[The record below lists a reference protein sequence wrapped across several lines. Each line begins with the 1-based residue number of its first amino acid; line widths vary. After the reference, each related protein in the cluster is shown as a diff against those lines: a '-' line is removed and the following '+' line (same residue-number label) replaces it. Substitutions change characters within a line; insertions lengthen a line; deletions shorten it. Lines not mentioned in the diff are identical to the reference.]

1 MIKIL
6 IIGRNELAREVIKNI
21 KKNYY
26 ICAYVKPEKERA
38 NRGLT
43 AFSYCKRNN
52 IKVFNENNKN
62 SLSKIIKNFKP
73 KILISCGYPKII
85 NAKILSSVVYPVNI
99 HFGAL
104 PKYRGCH
111 SIPMAI
117 LNNEKKIGVTFHLM
131 DKGID
136 SGPII
141 KQYFIKNNKKNSCKE
156 LYLKAV
162 FAASKKITIIIKNII
177 KKQIKLKTQN
187 EKKSSYY
194 SISSLKNNKIN
205 YNSDINYI
213 RNFIRANYFPPFS
226 PSYNY
231 VNGKKIFFLWP
242 LNTKKITNPNVKIGN
257 IKIYNNRAYIQTKNG
272 TIMPNLIKY
281 KKKIMLFKDFI
292 KNE

>member
-6 IIGRNELAREVIKNI
+6 TIGRNELAREVIKNI
-21 KKNYY
+21 KKSNY
-26 ICAYVKPEKERA
+26 ILAYVKPEKIRS

-43 AFSYCKRNN
+43 ALKYCKKNN
-52 IKVFNENNKN
+52 IKIFQENKKN
-62 SLSKIIKNFKP
+62 TLSKIMKIFRP

-85 NAKILSSVVYPVNI
+85 DEKILKKIKYPINI

-104 PKYRGCH
+104 PKYRGCY

-117 LNNEKKIGVTFHLM
+117 LNNEKKIGITFHLM

-156 LYLKAV
+156 LYLEAV
-162 FAASKKITIIIKNII
+162 FTAAKKISIIIKNII
-177 KKQIKLKTQN
+177 KKKIKLKTQN

-231 VNGKKIFFLWP
+231 VNRKKIFFLWP
-242 LNTKKITNPNVKIGN
+242 LSTKKITNPNIKIGN
-257 IKIYNNRAYIQTKNG
+257 IKIYNNCAYIQTKNG
-272 TIMPNLIKY
+272 IIIPNLIKY
-281 KKKIMLFKDFI
+281 KKK
-292 KNE
+292 

>member
-1 MIKIL
+1 MIRIL
-6 IIGRNELAREVIKNI
+6 IVGRNELAREVIKNI
-21 KKNYY
+21 TKNYY

-52 IKVFNENNKN
+52 IKFFNENNKN

-85 NAKILSSVVYPVNI
+85 NKKILRSVEYAVNI

-162 FAASKKITIIIKNII
+162 FTASKKITIIIKNII
-177 KKQIKLKTQN
+177 KKKIKLKTQN
-187 EKKSSYY
+187 EKKSRYY

-213 RNFIRANYFPPFS
+213 NNFVRANYFPPFS
-226 PSYNY
+226 PSYSY

-257 IKIYNNRAYIQTKNG
+257 IKIYNNCAYIQTKNG
-272 TIMPNLIKY
+272 IIIPNLIKY
-281 KKKIMLFKDFI
+281 KKKIILFKDFI